1 MPNSFPEPCWGVSQ
15 EACEQ
20 PSAFAT
26 AGPNPFMLS
35 GVFQRLLQYHFSVA
49 DNIEEPLLKGYLWT
63 PSTQCCAVSETEEG
77 SAYDYEPSRILI
89 KPSWSSLGP
98 EVQQLPTILIKRKS
112 FRSESVALRNQSALG
127 MSEGWRPGE
136 RHHMVIRGGHNIIC
150 KGGTGAEAELLG
162 QEVFFRMLHF
172 QQIIKKDFH
181 LGSLLTQSVSEL
193 RTRNDESKTSFYT
206 VVNLDWSYM
215 YNWLVIPE
223 SPIIKRVAIHQ
234 TTFT

>member
-1 MPNSFPEPCWGVSQ
+1 
-15 EACEQ
+15 
-20 PSAFAT
+20 
-26 AGPNPFMLS
+26 MLS
-35 GVFQRLLQYHFSVA
+35 GVFQRLLQYHFSSA
-49 DNIEEPLLKGYLWT
+49 DNIEDPLLKGYLWT
-63 PSTQCCAVSETEEG
+63 PSTQCCAVSETEEEG
-77 SAYDYEPSRILI
+77 SSYSYEPSRILI

-98 EVQQLPTILIKRKS
+98 EVQQLPTLLVKRSTFKS
-112 FRSESVALRNQSALG
+112 SRVALTDQSAIGASL
-127 MSEGWRPGE
+127 GWRDGE
-136 RHHMVIRGGHNIIC
+136 RHYMQIDGSHLIIC

-172 QQIIKKDFH
+172 QQIIKRDFH
-181 LGSLLTQSVSEL
+181 LGRLLTQSVSEV